1 MRCILSHDPSFT
13 TYNVQHTA
21 LTENKLHPFI
31 KERKHKTNPFLKSP
45 HALSRSHA
53 RAHAYTTVLRKV
65 TAGYCYDRNV
75 NKPWMNKYIR
85 FTFNYKL
92 VCIFFNDSIQNMLI
106 CCSLNIWLYI
116 TIDIFNW
123 YIIMSIPTYRCQGL
137 LGTSF
142 QNFLGYL
149 W

>member
-1 MRCILSHDPSFT
+1 MIHHSQHIMYNIQRLPKTSSIHSFM
-13 TYNVQHTA
+13 VLQRRQGW
-21 LTENKLHPFI
+21 ENRPYEI

-123 YIIMSIPTYRCQGL
+123 YIIG
-137 LGTSF
+137 
-142 QNFLGYL
+142 
-149 W
+149 